1 MANPLR
7 IGSWKVNLVDDRQD
21 FQIRIQ
27 GQVDIGQGLGFDSL
41 GRVHHQ
47 NGPFTG
53 CQRTGYLI
61 GKVNVPRGVNQ
72 VENIG
77 FPILGLVVELNGI
90 ELDGNPTLP
99 LQVHTI
105 QELGLHFPAGYRLRL
120 LQNPIS
126 KGRFPM
132 VNMGNNGEVP
142 NLLLAFF

>member
-1 MANPLR
+1 MANPLW
-7 IGSWKVNLVDDRQD
+7 ICCWQVNLVDDRQD

-53 CQRTGYLI
+53 CQGTRHLI
-61 GKVNVPRGVNQ
+61 GKVNVSGGVNQ
-72 VENIG
+72 MENIG
-77 FPILGLVVELNGI
+77 FPILGLVVELDRI